1 MGVGRLSHKKEKDED
16 QEKGEGRYDAMRID
30 QKMRLL
36 IALY

>member
-1 MGVGRLSHKKEKDED
+1 MGVGRLFNEKEKDED

-30 QKMRLL
+30 QKMHLL